1 MRIAKTTLM
10 APTPDIVRQAAEWA
24 ALLDG
29 GTGAPDQLAA
39 CEAWCGES
47 PMHRLAFERMQ
58 ALDARFDGLTGS
70 DRQVLRRLTDRK
82 PKARLLSG
90 GGALAAAVM
99 LVGCGWL
106 ATHLKT
112 VREHFA
118 DYQTERGEQRAIRL
132 ADNSNLVVDTA
143 SAASA
148 SLSRGERR
156 ISLFRGQVL
165 ANVARDANRP
175 FIVETAD
182 ATATALGTVFT
193 VRVEAG
199 GTRVTVLESR
209 VKVCPRSSE
218 ICAEVGE
225 GTQVLVSA
233 DEVSPA
239 RPVNVE
245 QAGAWSNG
253 WLEVDDQPVSDVLSE
268 LDRYSAQR
276 IRFDP
281 ALLRNARVTG
291 SYPLGDPA
299 RALEAIAG
307 TARLKVE
314 RQADGSVVVTPRS

>member
-1 MRIAKTTLM
+1 M
-10 APTPDIVRQAAEWA
+10 APAPDVVRQAAEWA

-29 GTGAPDQLAA
+29 GTVAPDQLAA
-39 CEAWCGES
+39 CEAWCRES

-58 ALDARFDGLTGS
+58 ALDARFDGLTGA
-70 DRQVLRRLTDRK
+70 DRQLLRRLTDIK
-82 PKARLLSG
+82 PKSRLLRG
-90 GGALAAAVM
+90 GGALVAAAI
-99 LVGCGWL
+99 LVGGGWL
-106 ATHLKT
+106 ATHLQA

-118 DYQTERGEQRAIRL
+118 DYQTERGEQRTVHL
-132 ADNSNLVVDTA
+132 ADDSNLVVDTG

-148 SLSRGERR
+148 SLSGGERR

-193 VRVEAG
+193 VRVEAE

-209 VKVCPRSSE
+209 VKVCPRSGGRRT
-218 ICAEVGE
+218 GE
-225 GTQVLVSA
+225 GCVEVDEGMQVVVSTH
-233 DEVSPA
+233 EVSPA
-239 RPVNVE
+239 RSVNVE
-245 QAGAWSNG
+245 QAGAWTKG
-253 WLEVDDQPVSDVLSE
+253 WLEVDDQPASEVLSE
-268 LDRYSAQR
+268 LSRYSAQP

-281 ALLRNARVTG
+281 ALLQGIHVTG

-307 TARLKVE
+307 STRLRVD
-314 RQADGSVVVTPRS
+314 RQADGSLAVAPRP